1 MQIFDV
7 NRCSCG
13 VFEHNKIN
21 FKVLTHQVFFVDR
34 RAILVFGGN
43 LNLDFRS
50 TTLKPLSELPLSES
64 VYCCRLI
71 PEGILSIVLADEV
84 SICVALLRA

>member
-1 MQIFDV
+1 METRSLRHQKYFLCKFFKVD
-7 NRCSCG
+7 RCSFRMFG
-13 VFEHNKIN
+13 HNKIN
-21 FKVLTHQVFFVDR
+21 FKVLTHQVFFVDC

-64 VYCCRLI
+64 V
-71 PEGILSIVLADEV
+71 
-84 SICVALLRA
+84 